1 MERED
6 IPGHVREIAP
16 YLEETLDT
24 MVETYAFLKERRG
37 LGLMQGI
44 VCEKPVGAVAAEALK
59 QGLIVITAGSDVIR
73 LVPPLIIEKKHVD
86 EMAEKLH
93 AVLKNMAE

>member
-1 MERED
+1 
-6 IPGHVREIAP
+6 
-16 YLEETLDT
+16 
-24 MVETYAFLKERRG
+24 
-37 LGLMQGI
+37 MQGI
-44 VCEKPVGAVAAEALK
+44 VCEKPVGTVAAEALK